1 MKNLKKMLA
10 VLLCLITIFSMIS
23 ITASAATSGGSS
35 SSSIILSTK
44 ANYFYPGASSI
55 TLKQTKQTLT
65 YKSLYSNKT
74 KAKTGYYGCYN
85 ITVWNVTKQTRSYST
100 WYGGQTK
107 KISLDPNCNYK
118 ITISYNPTATIMF
131 TSQPTGYSYK
141 SSSGPSWKVSS
152 TWKLSYYW

>member
-10 VLLCLITIFSMIS
+10 VLLCLVTIFSMIS
-23 ITASAATSGGSS
+23 ITASASTSGGSS

-44 ANYFYPGASSI
+44 ANYSYPGASSI

-65 YKSLYSNKT
+65 YKSLYGNKT
-74 KAKTGYYGCYN
+74 KTKTGYYGCYD
-85 ITVWNVTKQTRSYST
+85 ITVWNITKNKTTHPT

-118 ITISYNPTATIMF
+118 ITVRYNSTATAMF
-131 TSQPTGYSYK
+131 TKQPKGYSWK

-152 TWKLSYYW
+152 TWKLSYYF